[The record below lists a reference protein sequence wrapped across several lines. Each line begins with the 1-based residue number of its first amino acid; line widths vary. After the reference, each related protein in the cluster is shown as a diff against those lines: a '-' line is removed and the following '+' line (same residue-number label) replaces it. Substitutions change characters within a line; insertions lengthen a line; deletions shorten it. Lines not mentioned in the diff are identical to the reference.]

1 MADSLLAPADRDS
14 TFNNPTLN
22 KGVTLTEEEV
32 VSAMQELNNMSFT
45 SKFPRVDKFYA
56 DPALSNQVYCLHS
69 FVPAKGATPDKDG
82 IYGMIKCRG
91 TFQTEREAND
101 RSEYIIRNVD
111 SMHSIFHSYVG
122 RPFPLS
128 FRKDYISET
137 KEIDIKKK
145 VVESVSEDIK
155 QKQEEERK
163 TIEDMKERE
172 KKLLQETSGDYV
184 ENPLDKYTT
193 LQVKRAQLIWTYVE
207 SMKKIEHMR
216 EIITK
221 TRKEIQDMDNES
233 DSYKKEYYEKY
244 MVARKESGLPDNV
257 DSFIKYMG
265 EDIELDF

>member
-22 KGVTLTEEEV
+22 KGVILTEEEV
-32 VSAMQELNNMSFT
+32 ASAMQELNNMSFT

-111 SMHSIFHSYVG
+111 SMHSIYHSYVG

-128 FRKDYISET
+128 FRKDYVSET

-145 VVESVSEDIK
+145 VVESVSEDIRK
-155 QKQEEERK
+155 KQEEERK
-163 TIEDMKERE
+163 TIEEIKEKE
-172 KKLLQETSGDYV
+172 KRLLEDTSENHV
-184 ENPLDKYTT
+184 EEPLDRYTT
-193 LQVKRAQLIWTYVE
+193 LQVKRAQLTWTYVE
-207 SMKKIEHMR
+207 SMKKIENMKN
-216 EIITK
+216 ILLKTK
-221 TRKEIQDMDNES
+221 KEIEEMDAES
-233 DSYKKEYYEKY
+233 DSYRKEYYDRYMFARKEAGLPEDENSFVKY
-244 MVARKESGLPDNV
+244 MV
-257 DSFIKYMG
+257 
-265 EDIELDF
+265 EDVQL